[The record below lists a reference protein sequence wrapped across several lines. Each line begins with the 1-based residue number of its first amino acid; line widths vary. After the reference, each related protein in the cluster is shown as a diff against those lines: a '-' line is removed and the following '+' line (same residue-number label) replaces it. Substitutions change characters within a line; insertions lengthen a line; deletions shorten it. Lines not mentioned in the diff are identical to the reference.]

1 MPSWSWKP
9 GRHLWNDH
17 PFTSDFFKANS
28 WEVFDPPNDAILIV
42 PISLLGFSILSQEL
56 SGSFHVVVSGSPA
69 VCLHLFPLSPN
80 SFVSQ
85 SPNSF
90 VSQSGSWCLQMSP
103 NSFVSQPGWCC
114 PALQMSLFTCLTSC
128 ISQSGLW
135 CPALWTFIV
144 TCLPLFVV
152 RCLCSLVSLH
162 LSPSVARGVRLPIF
176 LWTYFPSFVFQC
188 AYTSVRLFGC
198 LSSLVS
204 LHLSP
209 LVVIGCPALWMSF
222 SISSVL
228 QCA

>member
-1 MPSWSWKP
+1 MI
-9 GRHLWNDH
+9 GLWL
-17 PFTSDFFKANS
+17 PQWVYWASQFFLKS
-28 WEVFDPPNDAILIV
+28 
-42 PISLLGFSILSQEL
+42 
-56 SGSFHVVVSGSPA
+56 
-69 VCLHLFPLSPN
+69 
-80 SFVSQ
+80 
-85 SPNSF
+85 
-90 VSQSGSWCLQMSP
+90 
-103 NSFVSQPGWCC
+103 C
-114 PALQMSLFTCLTSC
+114 PALSTWWCPALRLSVFTCFPCLRIHLSPSLPIHLSPSLAHGVSRCLPIHLSLFTCLTSC

-144 TCLPLFVV
+144 TCLTLFVV

-209 LVVIGCPALWMSF
+209 IMPCGDRLSSSLDVFLYFICLAVCLVLSGSPDVSLYLSPFICL
-222 SISSVL
+222 SVWPVL
-228 QCA
+228 FGWETAKLGHWW